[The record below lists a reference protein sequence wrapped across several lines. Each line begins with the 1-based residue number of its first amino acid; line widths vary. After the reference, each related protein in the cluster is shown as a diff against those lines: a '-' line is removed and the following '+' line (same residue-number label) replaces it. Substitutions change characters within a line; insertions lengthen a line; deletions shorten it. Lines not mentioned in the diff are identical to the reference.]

1 MHTIGPRHRLAK
13 AGRRSPTAKERP
25 DMDTGLSDRVVLVTG
40 GSSGIGAATAAAF
53 GAEGARVAMTY
64 RSNLTGAKATAEQL
78 EAAGG
83 KALVVAL
90 DLQVPASIGAA
101 VGRVL
106 EHWGQLDVLVAN
118 AVYWGA
124 DRPDPTIRFEDV
136 PLAKWQAMLNA
147 NVVGNA
153 AVIGAVLPTMRA
165 RRWGR
170 IVLVSSGAAEEG
182 VPGPGP
188 YGTAKS
194 GLHGLARSLAWEAG
208 GDGVLVNVVAAGF
221 TLTDRRW
228 QPPKQ
233 LLATVAA
240 RTPSRRL
247 SSPQDVAKLIVF
259 LGSAANANLTGE
271 LLREGSSAGRSGHV
285 P

>member
-1 MHTIGPRHRLAK
+1 
-13 AGRRSPTAKERP
+13 
-25 DMDTGLSDRVVLVTG
+25 MDTGLSDRVVLVTG
-40 GSSGIGAATAAAF
+40 ASSGIGAATAAAF
-53 GAEGARVAMTY
+53 GAEGARVAITY
-64 RSNLTGAKATAEQL
+64 HTNRAGAQATAERV
-78 EAAGG
+78 EAGG

-90 DLQVPASIGAA
+90 DLEAPALIGAA

-124 DRPDPTIRFEDV
+124 DRPDPTSRFEDV
-136 PLAKWQAMLNA
+136 PLAKWQAMLTA

-153 AVIGAVLPTMRA
+153 AVIRAVLPAMRA

-182 VPGPGP
+182 LPGPGP

-194 GLHGLARSLAWEAG
+194 ALHGLARSLAWQAG

-221 TLTDRRW
+221 TLTDRPW
-228 QPPKQ
+228 QPPND
-233 LLATVAA
+233 LLATLAA

-247 SSPQDVAKLIVF
+247 STPEDVAKLIVF

-285 P
+285 L